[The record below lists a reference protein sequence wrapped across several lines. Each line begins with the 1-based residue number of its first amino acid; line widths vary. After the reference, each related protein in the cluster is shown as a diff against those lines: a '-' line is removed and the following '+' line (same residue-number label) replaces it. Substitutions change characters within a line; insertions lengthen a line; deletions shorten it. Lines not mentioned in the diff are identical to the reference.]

1 MGKERRQFE
10 ETFLPFLDAAYNLA
24 RWIVRHDQDAQD
36 IVQES
41 YLRAFQ
47 GFDGFRVD
55 NGRAWLLTIVRNT
68 AYSWIHK
75 HAVDD
80 KLVPYEEERH
90 AEIISFDQSSTE
102 IVSEKRKEYLQYALL
117 RLPIEF
123 REVIVLYE
131 LEGLSY
137 KELALALGIPVGT
150 VMSRLSRARRKLQQE
165 AAHLR
170 SEEAVNEL

>member
-1 MGKERRQFE
+1 MGKDRRQFE

-41 YLRAFQ
+41 YLRAFK
-47 GFDGFRVD
+47 GFDGFRGD

-75 HAVDD
+75 HALDD

-102 IVSEKRKEYLQYALL
+102 IVSEKRKEYLQCPARITSATDRVSRSDCSL
-117 RLPIEF
+117 RAGRF
-123 REVIVLYE
+123 VLQ
-131 LEGLSY
+131 
-137 KELALALGIPVGT
+137 GIGIST
-150 VMSRLSRARRKLQQE
+150 RYSSRHRDVAIKPGSPE
-165 AAHLR
+165 AATRGHASPKR
-170 SEEAVNEL
+170 GGS